1 MRGNEGGGRERGQEI
16 REMVSEWCK
25 KCELCVHMREGSL
38 EAPSAEIDAA
48 KLVDSL
54 QLLLINTV
62 RVRQESSEWAAL

>member
-1 MRGNEGGGRERGQEI
+1 MREGGGGGGRGQEI
-16 REMVSEWCK
+16 RERVSEWCK
-25 KCELCVHMREGSL
+25 QREMCVHMREGSL

-54 QLLLINTV
+54 QLLLVNTV